1 MKAIKF
7 IKVITIIL
15 LLSSC
20 TKKVEIKQIGEES
33 FEVYQL
39 EPGTGVRDIE
49 KVGEYFFFADFY
61 DRSIRKYD
69 ENFNFLSKFG
79 RRGQGPEEFGNPC
92 CIRTYD
98 QKLFILDKS
107 LATIKIFS
115 IDGDFE
121 DCVTL
126 EKNNQPSFFCIVDSL
141 IFVSSFDF
149 VLKNIVNV
157 YDFEGELLYGFAPK
171 KKYKNYIET
180 MVYNSAV
187 ISEEDT
193 TINVCY
199 EKRGLIEQYTK
210 DGELI
215 HKKEI
220 KMPFK
225 IHNIS
230 YADMRKFKNEVYM
243 GTIVFQ
249 DVFFNGKENYAIVG
263 GEHSPP
269 DKQKKELAAVP
280 QFPNKGP
287 QYLMKFSNEGYEYY
301 KLNSE
306 KENLHFNYLTGD
318 ENYLYLLDIAGERV
332 IKINTQVFE

>member
-1 MKAIKF
+1 MQVSKLIKTGF
-7 IKVITIIL
+7 MIL
-15 LLSSC
+15 LLISC

-39 EPGTGVRDIE
+39 EPGTGVQDIE
-49 KVGEYFFFADFY
+49 KVGEYFFFIDWY
-61 DRSIRKYD
+61 DKSIRKYD
-69 ENFNFLSKFG
+69 KNFNFLSKFG
-79 RRGQGPEEFGNPC
+79 RGGQGPEEFGNPC

-107 LATIKIFS
+107 LASIKIFS

-126 EKNNQPSFFCIVDSL
+126 EKNNQPSYFCIVDSL

-149 VLKNIVNV
+149 VLNNIVNV
-157 YDFEGELLYGFAPK
+157 YDFEGELLYGFAPR
-171 KKYKNYIET
+171 KKYKDYIKT
-180 MVYNSAV
+180 LTYNEAV

-199 EKRGLIEQYTK
+199 AKRGLIEQYTK

-220 KMPFK
+220 KLPFK
-225 IHNIS
+225 IHDIS
-230 YADMRKFKNEVYM
+230 YADMKNPRNEIYL

-269 DKQKKELAAVP
+269 DKQKKELP
-280 QFPNKGP
+280 TE
-287 QYLMKFSNEGYEYY
+287 YLMKFSNEGYEYY
-301 KLNSE
+301 KLNSS
-306 KENLHFNYLTGD
+306 ENLHVNRITGD
-318 ENYLYLLDIAGERV
+318 ENYLYLLDIVGERV